1 MNPFIQQLFNV
12 ARNTAGRA
20 LTGYGVQTRRN
31 MGPQIRRVVGDG
43 ALNPYA
49 HPIVS
54 AAKKDPGRL
63 TAPVKATLA
72 APGAK
77 PALVYA
83 GGAAA
88 VSAANNTGL
97 TGAIEGGFNQIG
109 PGLDRFFGAV
119 TPKAVQDFG
128 KSMEQYGWGAL
139 GGVVPGEQTAASVS
153 TPERAKGTQATLN
166 GKPVYWTGSKYGWQ
180 SGPSAAKAGL
190 LGSEVV
196 GDDAF
201 APVISTALTPPPA
214 PMLPSPTQGAAARAY
229 QQELSRTAQLTAQ
242 DPELQRYEA
251 ARAAANT
258 PENDSSV
265 RDTGMEMWQ
274 KKYGQTPMGQPGG
287 AIGSFNPLMQSTF
300 GYQTGMSPGA
310 IAQTI
315 TNPAAIPVGPGEAPY
330 QTGDLGTRA
339 LAETG
344 YDPAAFGVTPE
355 QIEAIKKNLL
365 VQAGAK

>member
-1 MNPFIQQLFNV
+1 MNPFIQQLL
-12 ARNTAGRA
+12 NTARDTVVRTAKGFVVQADRNAGPQVRRA
-20 LTGYGVQTRRN
+20 LGLGY
-31 MGPQIRRVVGDG
+31 
-43 ALNPYA
+43 LNRYSN
-49 HPIVS
+49 PIFS
-54 AAKKDPGRL
+54 ATKKDPSL
-63 TAPVKATLA
+63 INAAVKGTLSV
-72 APGAK
+72 PGVK
-77 PALVYA
+77 PALVYI
-83 GGAAA
+83 GGAAG
-88 VSAANNTGL
+88 VSAANK
-97 TGAIEGGFNQIG
+97 TGAIEGGLNQVG

-128 KSMEQYGWGAL
+128 RSMEQYGWGAL
-139 GGVVPGEQTAASVS
+139 GGVVPGERTAASVS
-153 TPERAKGTQATLN
+153 TPERAKGTQAILN

-196 GDDAF
+196 GDDVF

-258 PENDSSV
+258 PENNSSV

-287 AIGSFNPLMQSTF
+287 AIGPFNPLMQSTF
-300 GYQTGMSPGA
+300 GYQTGMAPGD